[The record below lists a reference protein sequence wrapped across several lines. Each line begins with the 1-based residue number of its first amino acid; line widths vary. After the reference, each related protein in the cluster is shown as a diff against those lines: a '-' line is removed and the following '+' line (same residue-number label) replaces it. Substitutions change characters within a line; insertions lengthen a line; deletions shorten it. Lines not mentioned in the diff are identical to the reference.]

1 MTEDNQQQHEI
12 ERQAA
17 LDDMKQEL
25 QDLLFSD
32 EQAVTSSL
40 SSAIA
45 KLKNVEENNVSS
57 VQLVAL

>member
-1 MTEDNQQQHEI
+1 MAEDNQKQNEI

-17 LDDMKQEL
+17 LEDMKQEL
-25 QDLLFSD
+25 QDLLLSD
-32 EQAVTSSL
+32 EQTVTSSL

>member
-1 MTEDNQQQHEI
+1 MTEDKQQQHEI

-32 EQAVTSSL
+32 EQTVTSSL

>member
-1 MTEDNQQQHEI
+1 MTEDNQKQNEI

-17 LDDMKQEL
+17 LEDMKQEL
-25 QDLLFSD
+25 QDLLLSD
-32 EQAVTSSL
+32 EQTVTSSL

>member
-17 LDDMKQEL
+17 LDDMKKEL

>member
-1 MTEDNQQQHEI
+1 MTEDNQQQHQI